1 MTTTHDV
8 SHWITVGY
16 LANVL
21 TLLMRIQ
28 GRRDTMSFSKNVAKQ
43 SKRWRGA
50 LICLALFGAIP
61 VSFGSETRYVST
73 YDDLKAAISEFNEN
87 TAQDYQIVLKN
98 NIVLND
104 NLPMI
109 TGNASLK
116 GENSGVLVIEGNGY
130 SIDGNNT
137 YRGLIIDTKES
148 GSQVTVDGVEFLS
161 CYAAGGNGGDGA
173 SGGGGGL
180 GAGAAIYAYSGD
192 IVLRNVVA
200 ANSTVKG
207 GDGGSVLQGSESY
220 GAGGGLGGDGGNG
233 VIGETGAAN
242 GGGVF
247 ANGTD
252 STIAASAGDG
262 GVTSSTSPDSMAH
275 NLDTTSPVG
284 GDSLQ
289 GGGGGASVAVG
300 GSGGFGGGGG
310 AGGVQGGV
318 GGFGGGGGGSTAD
331 LQSGVSGFGAGNG
344 GYVEPVTSEIFSDTQ
359 GGGTGGGGAALG
371 SAIFV
376 GSSAN
381 VTIAVDENSFG
392 EIYGGSYIAG
402 LGGGG
407 TATDGETIG
416 KGIFLLNDLA
426 IEVAE
431 GGTYYISDSIGGYA
445 GSRSALVDADGN
457 YENESGVVKSGEGT
471 LYLNAEDSSYT
482 GNTTVEGGTLV
493 ANQLGAISPF
503 SNLDVKD
510 GVVLLNAN
518 QSVQGLDGGENG
530 EVQLN
535 GNTLSVTGSGDSAY
549 EGVITGKGTLL
560 KTGTGKLALS
570 GDSRSDSDTFTTELR
585 SGTIQTLSDGALGSG
600 TIYYSRT
607 DKNDQTPAIEFA
619 NDVNIA
625 SDIVLS
631 GNSVP
636 LILSGSSGTL
646 SGRLSANNSNA
657 NEIVLRLDEG
667 EALTLT
673 NTSVVTDDEGTHS
686 NGLGNSVYSYRLE
699 SGDLIAKVDSFATE
713 VGDLALRYWYSSIGN
728 ASITNAGDNKL
739 TFLLNTDDSDGG
751 LKFSN
756 NMVMES
762 GWLTL
767 SETIL
772 DGDVSHVGSVYYG
785 GSTSGNGG
793 FRVDV
798 GNGTTVFASGSFG
811 HGYTDIAS
819 GTFDVSH
826 SSDNTVFLGGLSS
839 DGNGTLAVGSKTIN
853 VGFNNADLTFDGR
866 IVADEEGAN
875 IIKTGNGSWTLN
887 LMDDSNVKSIDIAS
901 GSFSLGENHL
911 DGGLFQNN
919 DMEIRIGSN
928 GAFKHVT
935 EDGSLLVLDSLN
947 ASTSGGSIVLGD
959 EDELLLSSRNTS
971 SKIAANLAGKG
982 WLFLE
987 NLSSDGET
995 VDAWEFS
1002 GNNSAW
1008 GGVIAAFDNGAKI
1021 TLNSS
1026 NAASSSSS
1034 VNFGAL
1040 GNMNVNASTR
1050 LGNLDFDN
1058 NLNLNI
1064 ASGKTFS
1071 IDKGLTSNIRW
1082 LDDSTLK
1089 IDGGGTMILENNSGK
1104 SYYGATDITGN
1115 STLIVKGDNTADTE
1129 YGAYRRPT
1137 TLSDGGTIVLDY
1149 SGEGRDG
1156 KWSSLWNSVYNI
1168 NGNGGIT
1175 VYDVL
1180 KLAQN
1185 EYGQLSYFAG
1195 VVDFADDI
1203 NFTGEGDNQ
1212 LNFRVDNEYA
1222 TVKLHSEINGNG
1234 ELLKTGAGTLVLE
1247 GFGEFGSVCVKEG
1260 VLKLGSN
1267 QDAVNDQLA
1276 HSNITI
1282 NGGELTGWSDSL
1294 GTVNLKTGVLNVLKT
1309 GRVTL
1314 TDSDVA
1320 LKMDG
1325 GTVYVNV
1332 LDEDNYTQYVTADD
1346 ESKVEMK
1353 RGAFYVDTAT
1363 NEADLATGSILT
1375 VIETGAG
1382 NLELDKSK
1390 FLIYDDIAG
1399 KRFVIDGDSIED
1411 GKVTLVLKDSKF
1423 TDFATSPNESSVG
1436 SYLDKW
1442 IDKGTMDVDTNYFVG
1457 QLENEIE
1464 NNPHLLSQL
1473 TGEVRLSA
1481 FNAQVQSHNIIRQTL
1496 TQHLMT
1502 SPTTGVVSESY
1513 SSLRGQANDGKEE
1526 GLTGWMTALA
1536 TFGNADAHNG
1546 TVGYDYDLVGGMAG
1560 VELGNSASSQ
1570 FGFYFSYSNLQVDS
1584 NSAMGNV
1591 KVNDEQFGLYLRLRD
1606 DWGYTFASGS
1616 LGLSDYDTSRAIQL
1630 ADYTGLHYK
1639 GSTDGWFGSAYLE
1652 RGFNFELPASTLQPY
1667 GGLQYTHL
1675 HADDYQEGGSLRTLS
1690 ILADDT
1696 NFDSLQGVLGIR
1708 WLKTTVVGS
1717 RLFDVNAYTNWTHE
1731 FLDASAEGMVSLVG
1745 DKNGSIRVI
1754 GNSTGR
1760 DWIYSGLGG
1769 TLHYTDSFSV
1779 FGGADVQ
1786 VNDYTAYVN
1795 GHAGLNYTW

>member
-1 MTTTHDV
+1 
-8 SHWITVGY
+8 
-16 LANVL
+16 
-21 TLLMRIQ
+21 
-28 GRRDTMSFSKNVAKQ
+28 MSFSNNVAKK

-61 VSFGSETRYVST
+61 VSYGSETRYVST
-73 YDDLKAAISEFNEN
+73 YDELKSAISEFNEN
-87 TAQDYQIVLKN
+87 TAQDFQIVLKN
-98 NIVLND
+98 NIVLSD

-116 GENSGVLVIEGNGY
+116 GEQSGSLIIVGNGY

-137 YRGLIIDTKES
+137 YRGLVIDTQES
-148 GSQVTVDGVEFLS
+148 GSQITVDGVEFLS
-161 CYAAGGNGGDGA
+161 CYAAGGNGGNGA

-180 GAGAAIYAYSGD
+180 GAGAAIYAYSGQIILRD
-192 IVLRNVVA
+192 IVA

-220 GAGGGLGGDGGNG
+220 GGGGGLGGDGGNG

-247 ANGTD
+247 LDGAN
-252 STIAASAGDG
+252 STASASAGDG
-262 GVTSSTSPDSMAH
+262 GVASSANPDSMAH
-275 NLDTTSPVG
+275 NTDTTSPVG
-284 GDSLQ
+284 GNSLQ
-289 GGGGGASVAVG
+289 GGGGGSSIAVG
-300 GSGGFGGGGG
+300 GAGGFGGGGG
-310 AGGVQGGV
+310 AGGTQGGV
-318 GGFGGGGGGSTAD
+318 GGFGGGGGGANTE
-331 LQSGVSGFGAGNG
+331 LESGVGGFGAGNG
-344 GYVEPVTSEIFSDTQ
+344 GYVESVTSEIFSDTQ

-376 GSSAN
+376 GSTAN
-381 VTIAVDENSFG
+381 VTIVVDENSFG
-392 EIYGGSYIAG
+392 EIYGGSYVAG

-426 IEVAE
+426 VEVAE
-431 GGTYYISDSIGGYA
+431 GGSYYISDSIGGYA
-445 GSRSALVDADGN
+445 GSSAALLDADGN
-457 YENESGVVKSGEGT
+457 YENESGVVKTGKGT
-471 LYLNAEDSSYT
+471 LYLNAGDSSYT

-493 ANQLGAISPF
+493 ANQLGAISPY

-518 QSVQGLDGGENG
+518 QSVQGLDGEENG

-535 GNTLSVTGSGDSAY
+535 GNTLSVTGSGDSSY
-549 EGVITGKGTLL
+549 GGVISGTGTLL
-560 KTGTGKLALS
+560 KTGAGKLSLS

-600 TIYYSRT
+600 TIYYTRT

-619 NDVNIA
+619 NDVDIA
-625 SDIVLS
+625 NDIVLS

-667 EALTLT
+667 ESLTLT
-673 NTSVVTDDEGTHS
+673 NTSVVTDDDGTHS

-739 TFLLNTDDSDGG
+739 TFLLNTDDANGG

-756 NMVMES
+756 NLILES

-767 SETIL
+767 GETIQE
-772 DGDVSHVGSVYYG
+772 GDVSQVESIYYG

-798 GNGTTVFASGSFG
+798 GNGTTAFVSGSLS

-819 GTFDVSH
+819 GTLDVSH
-826 SSDNTVFLGGLSS
+826 SSDGSVFLGGLSS
-839 DGNGTLAVGSKTIN
+839 DGDGVLAVGSKDVT
-853 VGFNNADLTFDGR
+853 VGFDNGDITYNGK

-875 IIKTGNGSWTLN
+875 IVKTGSGSWTLN
-887 LMDDSNVKSIDIAS
+887 LTDDSNVKSIDIVT

-935 EDGSLLVLDSLN
+935 EDGALLVLDNLN
-947 ASTSGGSIVLGD
+947 AATSGGSIVLGN
-959 EDELLLSSRNTS
+959 EDELILSSQNTC
-971 SKIAANLAGKG
+971 SKIAANLVGNG

-987 NLSSDGET
+987 NLSSDGENI
-995 VDAWEFS
+995 DAWELS
-1002 GNNSAW
+1002 GNNSGW

-1021 TLNSS
+1021 TLNSA
-1026 NAASSSSS
+1026 NAASASSSI
-1034 VNFGAL
+1034 NFGAL
-1040 GNMNVNASTR
+1040 GNLNVNESTR

-1058 NLNLNI
+1058 NLTLNI

-1082 LDDSTLK
+1082 LDDSTLR

-1115 STLIVKGDNTADTE
+1115 SVLVVKGDNTADTE

-1185 EYGQLSYFAG
+1185 EHGQLSYFAG
-1195 VVDFADDI
+1195 VVDFADDV
-1203 NFTGEGDNQ
+1203 NFIGDGDNQ

-1222 TVKLHSEINGNG
+1222 TVNLHSEINGNG
-1234 ELLKTGAGTLVLE
+1234 ELLKTGAGTLVLN
-1247 GFGEFGSVCVKEG
+1247 GFGEFGSVNVKEG
-1260 VLKLGSN
+1260 ALKLGTN
-1267 QDAVNDQLA
+1267 ADAVNDQLA

-1294 GTVNLKTGVLNVLKT
+1294 GTLNMKTGVLNILKT

-1314 TDSDVA
+1314 NDSDVA

-1325 GTVYVNV
+1325 GTIYVNV
-1332 LDEDNYTQYVTADD
+1332 LDEDNYTQYVAADD
-1346 ESKVEMK
+1346 GAKVEMK

-1363 NEADLATGSILT
+1363 NEADLSTGSTLT

-1382 NLELDKSK
+1382 NLDLDNSK

-1399 KRFVIDGDSIED
+1399 KRFIIDDDSIAD

-1423 TDFATSPNESSVG
+1423 IDYATSPNESSVG

-1442 IDKGTMDVDTNYFVG
+1442 IDKGTMDEDTNYFIG
-1457 QLENEIE
+1457 QLENEVE
-1464 NNPHLLSQL
+1464 NNPHLLGQL
-1473 TGEVRLSA
+1473 TGEIRLSA
-1481 FNAQVQSHNIIRQTL
+1481 LNAQVQSRNIIRQTL
-1496 TQHLMT
+1496 TQHLT
-1502 SPTTGVVSESY
+1502 GTDSTGVVSESY
-1513 SSLRGQANDGKEE
+1513 SSLRGQAREGKEE

-1536 TFGNADAHNG
+1536 TFGDADAHNG

-1570 FGFYFSYSNLQVDS
+1570 FGFFFSYSNMQVDS

-1630 ADYTGLHYK
+1630 ADYTGLHYN
-1639 GSTDGWFGSAYLE
+1639 GSTDGWSGSAYLE

-1675 HADDYQEGGSLRTLS
+1675 HADGYQEGGSLRSLS
-1690 ILADDT
+1690 ILAQDAD
-1696 NFDSLQGVLGIR
+1696 FDSLQGLLGLR
-1708 WLKTTVVGS
+1708 WLKTTVLGS
-1717 RLFDVNAYTNWTHE
+1717 RLFDFNAYTNWTHE

-1745 DKNGSIRVI
+1745 DRNGSIRVI

-1760 DWIYSGLGG
+1760 DWIYSGIGG
-1769 TLHYTDSFSV
+1769 NLHYTDSFSV

-1786 VNDYTAYVN
+1786 VNDYTTYVN

>member
-1 MTTTHDV
+1 M
-8 SHWITVGY
+8 
-16 LANVL
+16 
-21 TLLMRIQ
+21 
-28 GRRDTMSFSKNVAKQ
+28 
-43 SKRWRGA
+43 
-50 LICLALFGAIP
+50 
-61 VSFGSETRYVST
+61 
-73 YDDLKAAISEFNEN
+73 
-87 TAQDYQIVLKN
+87 
-98 NIVLND
+98 
-104 NLPMI
+104 
-109 TGNASLK
+109 
-116 GENSGVLVIEGNGY
+116 
-130 SIDGNNT
+130 
-137 YRGLIIDTKES
+137 
-148 GSQVTVDGVEFLS
+148 
-161 CYAAGGNGGDGA
+161 
-173 SGGGGGL
+173 
-180 GAGAAIYAYSGD
+180 
-192 IVLRNVVA
+192 
-200 ANSTVKG
+200 
-207 GDGGSVLQGSESY
+207 
-220 GAGGGLGGDGGNG
+220 
-233 VIGETGAAN
+233 
-242 GGGVF
+242 
-247 ANGTD
+247 
-252 STIAASAGDG
+252 
-262 GVTSSTSPDSMAH
+262 
-275 NLDTTSPVG
+275 
-284 GDSLQ
+284 
-289 GGGGGASVAVG
+289 
-300 GSGGFGGGGG
+300 
-310 AGGVQGGV
+310 
-318 GGFGGGGGGSTAD
+318 
-331 LQSGVSGFGAGNG
+331 
-344 GYVEPVTSEIFSDTQ
+344 
-359 GGGTGGGGAALG
+359 
-371 SAIFV
+371 
-376 GSSAN
+376 
-381 VTIAVDENSFG
+381 
-392 EIYGGSYIAG
+392 
-402 LGGGG
+402 
-407 TATDGETIG
+407 
-416 KGIFLLNDLA
+416 
-426 IEVAE
+426 
-431 GGTYYISDSIGGYA
+431 
-445 GSRSALVDADGN
+445 
-457 YENESGVVKSGEGT
+457 
-471 LYLNAEDSSYT
+471 
-482 GNTTVEGGTLV
+482 
-493 ANQLGAISPF
+493 
-503 SNLDVKD
+503 
-510 GVVLLNAN
+510 
-518 QSVQGLDGGENG
+518 
-530 EVQLN
+530 
-535 GNTLSVTGSGDSAY
+535 
-549 EGVITGKGTLL
+549 
-560 KTGTGKLALS
+560 
-570 GDSRSDSDTFTTELR
+570 
-585 SGTIQTLSDGALGSG
+585 
-600 TIYYSRT
+600 
-607 DKNDQTPAIEFA
+607 
-619 NDVNIA
+619 
-625 SDIVLS
+625 
-631 GNSVP
+631 
-636 LILSGSSGTL
+636 
-646 SGRLSANNSNA
+646 
-657 NEIVLRLDEG
+657 
-667 EALTLT
+667 
-673 NTSVVTDDEGTHS
+673 
-686 NGLGNSVYSYRLE
+686 
-699 SGDLIAKVDSFATE
+699 
-713 VGDLALRYWYSSIGN
+713 
-728 ASITNAGDNKL
+728 
-739 TFLLNTDDSDGG
+739 
-751 LKFSN
+751 
-756 NMVMES
+756 
-762 GWLTL
+762 
-767 SETIL
+767 
-772 DGDVSHVGSVYYG
+772 
-785 GSTSGNGG
+785 
-793 FRVDV
+793 
-798 GNGTTVFASGSFG
+798 
-811 HGYTDIAS
+811 
-819 GTFDVSH
+819 
-826 SSDNTVFLGGLSS
+826 GGLSS

-853 VGFNNADLTFDGR
+853 VGFSNADLIYDGR
-866 IVADEEGAN
+866 IIADEEGVN

-887 LMDDSNVKSIDIAS
+887 LLEDSNVKSIDIAS

-928 GAFKHVT
+928 GTFKHVT
-935 EDGSLLVLDSLN
+935 KDGSLLVLDSLN
-947 ASTSGGSIVLGD
+947 ALTSGGAIVLGD
-959 EDELLLSSRNTS
+959 EDELLLSSQNTS

-1008 GGVIAAFDNGAKI
+1008 GGVIAAFGNGAKI

-1034 VNFGAL
+1034 INFGAL
-1040 GNMNVNASTR
+1040 GNLNVNASTR

-1115 STLIVKGDNTADTE
+1115 STLVVKGDNTADTE

-1294 GTVNLKTGVLNVLKT
+1294 GTVNLKTGVLNILKT

-1320 LKMDG
+1320 LEMEG

-1353 RGAFYVDTAT
+1353 RGAFYVDTTT
-1363 NEADLATGSILT
+1363 NEADLATDSILT

-1436 SYLDKW
+1436 TYLDKW
-1442 IDKGTMDVDTNYFVG
+1442 IDEGTMDEDTNYFIG

-1473 TGEVRLSA
+1473 TGEIRLST
-1481 FNAQVQSHNIIRQTL
+1481 FNAQVQSRNIIRQTL

-1502 SPTTGVVSESY
+1502 SPATGVVSESY
-1513 SSLRGQANDGKEE
+1513 SSLRGQSNDGKEE

-1546 TVGYDYDLVGGMAG
+1546 TVGYDYNLVGGMAG
-1560 VELGNSASSQ
+1560 VELGNSVSSQ
-1570 FGFYFSYSNLQVDS
+1570 FGFYFSYSNVQVDS
-1584 NSAMGNV
+1584 NSVMGNV
-1591 KVNDEQFGLYLRLRD
+1591 KVNDEQFGLYLHLRD
-1606 DWGYTFASGS
+1606 DWGYTFASGA

-1652 RGFNFELPASTLQPY
+1652 RGFNFELPASILQPY

-1675 HADDYQEGGSLRTLS
+1675 HADGYQEGGSLRTLS

-1696 NFDSLQGVLGIR
+1696 DFESLQGVLGIR
-1708 WLKTTVVGS
+1708 WLKTIVVGS
-1717 RLFDVNAYTNWTHE
+1717 RLFDFNAYTNWTHE

-1786 VNDYTAYVN
+1786 VNDYTTYVN